1 MGVIITIRPLI
12 IPRFFFV
19 SVGVFSH
26 VRKDF
31 RNFEFKPLFTLNRVF
46 EFALPLVG

>member
-12 IPRFFFV
+12 IPRFFLIPM
-19 SVGVFSH
+19 GVFSH

-31 RNFEFKPLFTLNRVF
+31 RNFEFKPLLTIIRDF